1 MIKLNNYPNKH
12 SYKLII
18 GLKPEVHIFL
28 EIYNIQATKLYFN
41 TTSPHKPKRREREK
55 KKMIGR
61 KVFNCQF
68 SPIDTTYSLSEKEIP
83 LNNVELFNR

>member
-1 MIKLNNYPNKH
+1 MVKLNNYPNKH

-41 TTSPHKPKRREREK
+41 TTLPHKPKMWEREK
-55 KKMIGR
+55 R
-61 KVFNCQF
+61 KWLVEKF
-68 SPIDTTYSLSEKEIP
+68 SIANFPP
-83 LNNVELFNR
+83 

>member
-41 TTSPHKPKRREREK
+41 TTLPHKPK
-55 KKMIGR
+55 M
-61 KVFNCQF
+61 
-68 SPIDTTYSLSEKEIP
+68 
-83 LNNVELFNR
+83 